1 MTQSHVLILQHV
13 PWEKPG
19 RILDSLDDLGMS
31 YEVMNIAK
39 EKKPDLPDF
48 SDVSGI
54 VIMGGPMG
62 ALDTDGIQTRTR
74 RRQRRQ
80 TVAGRVPRTSDHC
93 HRAGRET
100 QEGQRAGNRIRAD

>member
-62 ALDTDGIQTRTR
+62 ALDTDKYPGTWSLCRPTTLPACALLPPGTVCNGGCSPRGPTR
-74 RRQRRQ
+74 
-80 TVAGRVPRTSDHC
+80 
-93 HRAGRET
+93 
-100 QEGQRAGNRIRAD
+100 

>member
-39 EKKPDLPDF
+39 EKSPIFPI
-48 SDVSGI
+48 SV
-54 VIMGGPMG
+54 
-62 ALDTDGIQTRTR
+62 
-74 RRQRRQ
+74 
-80 TVAGRVPRTSDHC
+80 TSP
-93 HRAGRET
+93 AS
-100 QEGQRAGNRIRAD
+100 